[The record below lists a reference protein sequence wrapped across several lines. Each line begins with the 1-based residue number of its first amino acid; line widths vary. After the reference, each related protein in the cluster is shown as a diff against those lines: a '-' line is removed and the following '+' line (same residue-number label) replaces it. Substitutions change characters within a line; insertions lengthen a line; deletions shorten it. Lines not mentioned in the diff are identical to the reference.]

1 MSEKLQKVLARQGL
15 GSRREL
21 DALIA
26 AGRVEVNGVTAGV
39 GDRVEGDITVKID
52 GKVVLTPL
60 TEKPKCRV
68 LMYYKPEGEV
78 TTYKDP
84 EDRPTVFDHL
94 PKPDGGRWI
103 YVGRLDLNT
112 SGLLLFTTD
121 GELANALMHPSR
133 EIERVYAARIY
144 GEVSE
149 EQIASLKQGVMLDD
163 GKARFDKIEF
173 AGGDGRNQWYHVS
186 LKEGRNREVRRLWE
200 NVGLQVSRLIR
211 IRYAGVNLDSKLKA
225 GQYRE
230 LTLSE
235 INNLRAAAGLKALE
249 SEQIARTAL
258 SALSNTQKHD
268 LEKKHNRQ
276 TFIKKEG
283 RQLLSSQKGSVYG
296 NKSDFKNK
304 SRFSKGA
311 AEGKSRS
318 SFGRSRPSSNSVYG
332 NGGRSRSGNTY
343 KSRDR

>member
-26 AGRVEVNGVTAGV
+26 AGRVEVNGKIATV
-39 GDRVEGDITVKID
+39 GDRVEGPLTVKID

-94 PKPDGGRWI
+94 PRPDNGRWI

-121 GELANALMHPSR
+121 GELANALMHPSK

-149 EQIASLKQGVMLDD
+149 EQIASLKQGVMLED
-163 GKARFDKIEF
+163 GKASFDKVTF
-173 AGGDGRNQWYHVS
+173 AGGEGRNQWYHVS

-200 NVGLQVSRLIR
+200 AVGLQVSRLIR
-211 IRYAGVNLDSKLKA
+211 IRYAGVELDSTLKA

-235 INNLRAAAGLKALE
+235 INNLRAAAGLNALE
-249 SEQIARTAL
+249 SNEIARTPL
-258 SALSNTQKHD
+258 SSMSNDKRHA
-268 LEKKHNRQ
+268 LEK
-276 TFIKKEG
+276 
-283 RQLLSSQKGSVYG
+283 
-296 NKSDFKNK
+296 
-304 SRFSKGA
+304 FSKRKDGIKA
-311 AEGKSRS
+311 AGRKALNASRKT
-318 SFGRSRPSSNSVYG
+318 FGQKRETPKEQNPYG
-332 NGGRSRSGNTY
+332 SRSGNSVY
-343 KSRDR
+343 KNARHSVYGRKDSGNVTKRYGKGVR

>member
-26 AGRVEVNGVTAGV
+26 AGRVEVNGKVAEV
-39 GDRVEGDITVKID
+39 GDRVEGPLTVKID

-60 TEKPKCRV
+60 SEKPKCRV

-94 PKPDGGRWI
+94 PRPDGGRWI

-121 GELANALMHPSR
+121 GELANALMHPSK

-144 GEVSE
+144 GEVTD
-149 EQIASLKQGVMLDD
+149 EQIAALKQGVMLED
-163 GKARFDKIEF
+163 GKASFDKVVF
-173 AGGDGRNQWYHVS
+173 VGGEGRNQWYHVS

-200 NVGLQVSRLIR
+200 AVGLQVSRLIR
-211 IRYAGVNLDSKLKA
+211 IRYAGVDLDNKLRA
-225 GQYRE
+225 GKYRE

-249 SEQIARTAL
+249 SSEIARTSLA
-258 SALSNTQKHD
+258 SMSNDKKHA
-268 LEKKHNRQ
+268 LEKFAKHKAK
-276 TFIKKEG
+276 IKAEG
-283 RQLLSSQKGSVYG
+283 RKALNASHNPFRKGRSDDKDRNPYGSRSGKSVYG
-296 NKSDFKNK
+296 DAKRSSYGRKDNGRFAK
-304 SRFSKGA
+304 RFSK
-311 AEGKSRS
+311 
-318 SFGRSRPSSNSVYG
+318 N
-332 NGGRSRSGNTY
+332 
-343 KSRDR
+343 DR

>member
-26 AGRVEVNGVTAGV
+26 AGRVEVNGKVAAV
-39 GDRVEGDITVKID
+39 GDRVEGPLTVKID

-60 TEKPKCRV
+60 SEKPKCRV

-94 PKPDGGRWI
+94 PRPDGGRWI

-121 GELANALMHPSR
+121 GELANALMHPSK

-144 GEVSE
+144 GEVTDK
-149 EQIASLKQGVMLDD
+149 QIAALKQGVMLED
-163 GKARFDKIEF
+163 GKASFDKVVF
-173 AGGDGRNQWYHVS
+173 VGGEGRNQWYHVS

-200 NVGLQVSRLIR
+200 AVGLQVSRLIR
-211 IRYAGVNLDSKLKA
+211 IRYAGVDLDNKLRA
-225 GQYRE
+225 GKYRE

-235 INNLRAAAGLKALE
+235 INNLRAAVGLKALE
-249 SEQIARTAL
+249 SSEIARTSLA
-258 SALSNTQKHD
+258 SMSNDKKHA
-268 LEKKHNRQ
+268 LEKFAKHKAN
-276 TFIKKEG
+276 IKAAG
-283 RQLLSSQKGSVYG
+283 RKALNASHNPFRKGRADDKDRNPYGSRSGKSVYG
-296 NKSDFKNK
+296 DAKRSSYGRKDNGRFAK
-304 SRFSKGA
+304 RFSK
-311 AEGKSRS
+311 
-318 SFGRSRPSSNSVYG
+318 N
-332 NGGRSRSGNTY
+332 
-343 KSRDR
+343 DR